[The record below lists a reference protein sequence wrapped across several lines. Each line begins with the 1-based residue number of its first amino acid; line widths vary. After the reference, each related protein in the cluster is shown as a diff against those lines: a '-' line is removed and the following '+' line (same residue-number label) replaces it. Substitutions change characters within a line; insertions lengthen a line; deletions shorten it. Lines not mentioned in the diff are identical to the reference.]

1 MLLPRTLL
9 VVCWTLTFSAL
20 AAPAG
25 VLPLMPWPQQVTQPA
40 GGGAFN
46 LTPQFALHITGD
58 HLDGAEARWRARIAR
73 QTGWPLLPASPASD
87 RPAIQIQIADAV
99 DPLPQPDSDES
110 YRLQVSS
117 SGVLLQARTRF
128 GAMRGM
134 ETLLQLIAN
143 TASGTQIPF
152 VTIDDRP
159 RFPWRGVL
167 IDPVRH
173 FLPLDTLKRQI
184 DGIAAARMNVFH
196 WHLTDDQG
204 WRFASSHYPQLQQQ
218 ASDGLFYSQQQMR
231 ELVRYATQRGVRV
244 VPEIDLPGHASALAV
259 AMPELMS
266 APGPY
271 AMQRGWGVFKPLL
284 DPSNEA
290 VFRFIDTLIGEVAAI
305 FPDPYIHIGGDEVD
319 ASQWNESPKIQQ
331 FMRDHGLQDAHALQ
345 AWFNQRVEKILA
357 AHQRRMLGWDEVY
370 HPDLPK
376 NIVIQSW
383 QGQDALSEVVKQG
396 YRGILS
402 TGFYLD
408 QPQSAAYHYRNEP
421 WPQGLNGVDQLRA
434 DEQAQSWQFTMP
446 RLKGSAVQ
454 GSFTLIAGKNGW
466 RGFID
471 FSGKA
476 RRQVSDIRWLSPT
489 QLTFSVDSWMGPF
502 QPVVTL
508 TRDSLTGYVLV
519 GNVRYPTTGS
529 RLAQMPAGIAPVLP
543 TPAELQQNLLGG
555 EAALWA
561 ENVNSRV
568 IDTRLWPR
576 AFVVAERLWS
586 AQDVTD
592 SENMYQR
599 LSAVDRWSTVSVGLQ
614 QHQQAEVQMMRLANS
629 SDITPL
635 RVLAEVLEPA
645 QYYTR
650 QHLKFQ
656 AGHYD
661 YFEPLN
667 RLADVLP
674 VESEPVRQLDKQVD
688 ALIANRGNHAAASA
702 IRRQLQRWQSNS
714 DAVMPLVLGN
724 YQLKALQPQVR
735 QVAELSR
742 MGQDLVNALE
752 RNQAYGAGEVAQM
765 HAQLDAA
772 AQVQDETVLALVRP
786 LEKLLRSS
794 R

>member
-1 MLLPRTLL
+1 M
-9 VVCWTLTFSAL
+9 
-20 AAPAG
+20 
-25 VLPLMPWPQQVTQPA
+25 
-40 GGGAFN
+40 
-46 LTPQFALHITGD
+46 
-58 HLDGAEARWRARIAR
+58 
-73 QTGWPLLPASPASD
+73 
-87 RPAIQIQIADAV
+87 
-99 DPLPQPDSDES
+99 
-110 YRLQVSS
+110 
-117 SGVLLQARTRF
+117 
-128 GAMRGM
+128 
-134 ETLLQLIAN
+134 
-143 TASGTQIPF
+143 
-152 VTIDDRP
+152 
-159 RFPWRGVL
+159 L

-173 FLPLDTLKRQI
+173 FLPLETLKRQI

-231 ELVRYATQRGVRV
+231 ELVHYATLRGVRV

-271 AMQRGWGVFKPLL
+271 AMERGWGVFKPLL

-319 ASQWNESPKIQQ
+319 PSQWNASPKIQQ

-376 NIVIQSW
+376 SIVIQSW

-408 QPQSAAYHYRNEP
+408 QPQSAAYHYRNEL

-434 DEQAQSWQFTMP
+434 DDQAQSWQFTMP

-454 GSFTLIAGKNGW
+454 GSFTLIESKNGW

-502 QPVVTL
+502 QPMVTL

-529 RLAQMPAGIAPVLP
+529 RLAQIPAGIAPVLP
-543 TPAELQQNLLGG
+543 TPAQLQRDLLGG

-576 AFVVAERLWS
+576 AFVAAERLWS

-599 LSAVDRWSTVSVGLQ
+599 LSAIDRWGTVSVGLQ

-635 RVLAEVLEPA
+635 CVLAEVLEPA

-674 VESEPVRQLDKQVD
+674 AESEPVRLLDKQVD
-688 ALIANRGNHAAASA
+688 ALIANRGDHAAASA
-702 IRRQLQRWQSNS
+702 LRHQLQRWQRNS

-742 MGQDLVNALE
+742 MGLDLVNALE

-772 AQVQDETVLALVRP
+772 AQAQDETVLALVRP

>member
-9 VVCWTLTFSAL
+9 AVCWTLTFSAL

-40 GGGAFN
+40 GGGTFN

-87 RPAIQIQIADAV
+87 RAAIQIQIADAV

-434 DEQAQSWQFTMP
+434 NEQAQSWQFTMP

-519 GNVRYPTTGS
+519 GNVRYPTEGS
-529 RLAQMPAGIAPVLP
+529 RLAQMPAGIAPVQP
-543 TPAELQQNLLGG
+543 TSAELQQNLLGG

-674 VESEPVRQLDKQVD
+674 AESEPVRQLDKQVD

-742 MGQDLVNALE
+742 MGLDLVNALE

>member
-1 MLLPRTLL
+1 MPLQRALLACCLS
-9 VVCWTLTFSAL
+9 LTFSTV

-25 VLPLMPWPQQVTQPA
+25 DLPLMPWPQSVVQPS
-40 GGGAFN
+40 GGGAYV
-46 LTPQFALHITGD
+46 LTPQFTLHITGD
-58 HLDGAEARWRARIAR
+58 HLEGAETRWRARIER
-73 QTGWPLLPASPASD
+73 QTGWPLLPTSTPSNN
-87 RPAIQIQIADAV
+87 PNIQVQIAQAV
-99 DPLPQPDSDES
+99 DPIPQPDSDES
-110 YRLQVSS
+110 YHLVVNSN
-117 SGVLLQARTRF
+117 GVLLKANTRF
-128 GAMRGM
+128 GAMRGI
-134 ETLLQLIAN
+134 ETVLQLIENAEN
-143 TASGTQIPF
+143 GSEIPY
-152 VTIDDRP
+152 VTIDDKP

-167 IDPVRH
+167 IDSARH
-173 FLPLDTLKRQI
+173 FLPIETIKRQI

-204 WRFASSHYPQLQQQ
+204 WRFASSHFPQLQEQ
-218 ASDGLFYSQQQMR
+218 ASDGLYYTQQQMR
-231 ELVRYATQRGVRV
+231 DVVRYATQRGVRV
-244 VPEIDLPGHASALAV
+244 VPEIDLPGHASAIAV

-271 AMQRGWGVFKPLL
+271 QMERGWGVFKPLL

-290 VFRFIDTLIGEVAAI
+290 VFRFIDTLMGEVTAI

-319 ASQWNESPKIQQ
+319 PTQWNDSTRIQQ
-331 FMRDHGLQDAHALQ
+331 FMRDRGLKDTHALQ
-345 AWFNQRVEKILA
+345 AWFNQRVEKILE
-357 AHQRRMLGWDEVY
+357 AHQRRMIGWDEVY

-376 NIVIQSW
+376 SILIQSW
-383 QGQDALSEVVKQG
+383 QGQDALGTVAKNDF
-396 YRGILS
+396 RGILS

-408 QPQSAAYHYRNEP
+408 QPQTAAYHYRNEP
-421 WPQGLNGVDQLRA
+421 WPQGLNGADQVQA
-434 DEQAQSWQFTMP
+434 GEQTQSWQFTMP
-446 RLKGSAVQ
+446 RLKGSALK
-454 GSFTLIAGKNGW
+454 GSFTLIEGKNGW

-476 RRQVSDIRWLSPT
+476 RRMVSDIRWLSPT
-489 QLTFSVDSWMGPF
+489 QLTFSVDTWMGPF
-502 QPVVTL
+502 QPMVTL
-508 TRDSLTGYVLV
+508 TQDKLTGYMLV
-519 GNVRYPTTGS
+519 GNVRYPAEGS
-529 RLAQMPAGIAPVLP
+529 KLTQVPTGIAPTLP
-543 TPAELQQNLLGG
+543 TPEQLQNNLIGG

-592 SENMYQR
+592 SDNMYRR
-599 LSAVDRWSTVSVGLQ
+599 LSAVDRWGTISVGLQ
-614 QHQQAEVQMMRLANS
+614 QHQQADVQMMRLANS

-674 VESEPVRQLDKQVD
+674 AESNAVRLLDKRID
-688 ALIANRGNHAAASA
+688 RLIANRTDHVAAHA
-702 IRRQLQRWQSNS
+702 IRQQLQRWQNNS
-714 DAVMPLVLGN
+714 DAVMPLILGS
-724 YQLKALQPQVR
+724 YQLKPLQQQVQ
-735 QVAELSR
+735 QVAQLSR
-742 MGQDLVNALE
+742 MGLDLVNALE

-786 LEKLLRSS
+786 LEKLLRSFK
-794 R
+794 

>member
-9 VVCWTLTFSAL
+9 ACCLSLSFSGV

-25 VLPLMPWPQQVTQPA
+25 DLPLMPWPQNVVQPA
-40 GGGAFN
+40 GGGALA
-46 LTPQFALHITGD
+46 LTPQLTLHISGD
-58 HLDGAEARWRARIAR
+58 HLAGAEARWRARISR
-73 QTGWPLLPASPASD
+73 QTGWPLLPASAASD
-87 RPAIQIQIADAV
+87 HATIQVQIAQAV

-110 YRLQVSS
+110 YHLEVNS
-117 SGVLLQARTRF
+117 SGVLLKAATRF

-134 ETLLQLIAN
+134 ETLLQLIEN
-143 TASGTQIPF
+143 NENGTVIPF
-152 VTIDDRP
+152 VSIDDKP

-167 IDPVRH
+167 IDSARH
-173 FLPLDTLKRQI
+173 FLPVETLKRQI

-204 WRFASSHYPQLQQQ
+204 WRFASSHYPQLQER
-218 ASDGLFYSQQQMR
+218 ASDGLYYTRQQMR
-231 ELVRYATQRGVRV
+231 DVVQYATQRGVRV
-244 VPEIDLPGHASALAV
+244 VPEIDLPGHASAIAV

-271 AMQRGWGVFKPLL
+271 AMERGWGVFKPLL
-284 DPSNEA
+284 DPGNEA

-319 ASQWNESPKIQQ
+319 PTQWNASPAIRQ
-331 FMRDHGLQDAHALQ
+331 FMRDRGLHDAHALQ

-357 AHQRRMLGWDEVY
+357 AHQRRMIGWDEVY

-376 NIVIQSW
+376 STLIQSW
-383 QGQDALSEVVKQG
+383 QGQDALGEVIKHDF
-396 YRGILS
+396 RGILS

-408 QPQSAAYHYRNEP
+408 QPQTAAYHYRNEP
-421 WPQGLNGVDQLRA
+421 WPQGLNGEDRIA
-434 DEQAQSWQFTMP
+434 PGEQTQSWQFTMP
-446 RLKGSAVQ
+446 RLKGSALQ
-454 GSFTLIAGKNGW
+454 GSFTLVNGKNGW

-471 FSGKA
+471 FNGKA
-476 RRQVSDIRWLSPT
+476 RRMVQAIRWLSPN
-489 QLTFSVDSWMGPF
+489 QLTFSVDTWMGPF

-508 TRDSLTGYVLV
+508 TGEKLTGYMQV
-519 GNVRYPTTGS
+519 GNVRYPGEGHK
-529 RLAQMPAGIAPVLP
+529 LPQVPAGIAPSLP
-543 TPAELQQNLLGG
+543 TPEQLDNNLLGG

-586 AQDVTD
+586 AKDVTD
-592 SENMYQR
+592 SDNMYQR

-629 SDITPL
+629 CDITPL
-635 RVLAEVLEPA
+635 RVFADVLEPA

-661 YFEPLN
+661 WFEPLN

-674 VESEPVRQLDKQVD
+674 AESEAVRLLDKQVD
-688 ALIANRGNHAAASA
+688 ALIANRGNRAAAAA

-714 DAVMPLVLGN
+714 DVVMPLILSN
-724 YQLKALQPQVR
+724 YQLKPLQQQAR
-735 QVAELSR
+735 QVAQLSR
-742 MGQDLVNALE
+742 MGLDLVSALE
-752 RNQAYGAGEVAQM
+752 QNQAYGAGEVAQM
-765 HAQLDAA
+765 RAQLDAA

-786 LEKLLRSS
+786 MEKLLRAS